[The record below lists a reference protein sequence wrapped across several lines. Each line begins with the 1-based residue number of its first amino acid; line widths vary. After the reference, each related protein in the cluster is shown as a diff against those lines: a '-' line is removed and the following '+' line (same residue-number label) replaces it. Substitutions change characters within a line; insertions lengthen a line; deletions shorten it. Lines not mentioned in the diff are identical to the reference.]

1 MIYTIVSGGQATENY
16 IKELVRMM
24 YEELTKEQRDI
35 RRRIWV
41 RVLDEFCHPV
51 FEDGTR
57 PCDLGSMCDR
67 CQYDYYLN
75 EKYLKELQK
84 EGQPL
89 TDDELERYGEYL

>member
-1 MIYTIVSGGQATENY
+1 MKSVADELQKLQ
-16 IKELVRMM
+16 KELVRMM
-24 YEELTKEQRDI
+24 YEELTKEQKDM

-41 RVLDEFCHPV
+41 RVLDEFCPPV

-75 EKYLKELQK
+75 VKYLKELQK

-89 TDDELERYGEYL
+89 TDDELERYAEELEG